1 MNLTARSLELGIG
14 LDNAKLLLVDEGMGI
29 AIEHIV
35 RQQAQRKGATQIG
48 IARLQVR
55 HAVAQARELARH
67 ARAVHNLGK

>member
-14 LDNAKLLLVDEGMGI
+14 LDNAKLLLVDKGVGI

-48 IARLQVR
+48 IARL
-55 HAVAQARELARH
+55 
-67 ARAVHNLGK
+67 